1 MWRRKGE
8 GDWKN
13 QYEYNRDNTHCM
25 RLIGIKLLTAEPVVK
40 KSLYG
45 NTWYPF
51 GNYEEPDLSRRAT
64 LPREEPE
71 IANLYQIDSKLP
83 QITIQC
89 IVGMNGCGKSTL
101 IDVLLRVI
109 NNFAFVALKGWD
121 RENRGRDLRFAYGLT
136 ADFYFETDG
145 IIGCIHNGRNPKE
158 MSVTYGWNNA
168 GRRMVYD
175 YYQLANPSFQIAKDI
190 LSHFFYTVCTNYSTY
205 AFNENDYRKDV
216 VTERGR
222 QKSIVNGK
230 WLSGLFHKNDGYQAP
245 VVMTPY
251 RKNFNI
257 DINRE
262 TKLAMQRII
271 TLTLMLYSQKERNE
285 NGEWEGKLLLQD
297 MVPDELVYEFDTNYR
312 ATLLSKTE
320 KLLGK
325 EDINSKIRAEAMLQL
340 FEAAWKEI
348 FGTDLNAI
356 ESEEERNTAVRYLAY
371 KTIKMGVGY
380 DRFDKLFDFKKAW
393 QRLSKQLRNQKE
405 ITEDDYQWFINE
417 YVDYAENLVC
427 AVRDDKSHIS
437 LKARQCLEFIKRG
450 GNDGIKYI
458 HLRDVMTVD
467 EFLRGRVY
475 DTYDEMFLALPPA
488 FYKLDIWYRPK
499 DKASQKAG
507 LSLRCYGAPR
517 TDHISLGQMSSGQK
531 QWLNCLSYIC
541 YHAKNI
547 ESVKNDDTRIPY
559 HHLNLIFDE
568 AELYYHP
575 EFQKSFVKRL
585 LESIANC
592 HLDKDEIKSINILI
606 ATHSPFILSD
616 VLTQNSLYLKK
627 GRVEYVE
634 GQTFGANYYDLL
646 HNSFFLEDRAIGD
659 IAARRIGEWVG
670 RMRNNENVDR
680 LMPYVGDP
688 MVKSYNDYL
697 KEKR

>member
-1 MWRRKGE
+1 M
-8 GDWKN
+8 
-13 QYEYNRDNTHCM
+13 
-25 RLIGIKLLTAEPVVK
+25 TAEPVVK
-40 KSLYG
+40 KSLFW

-51 GNYEEPDLSRRAT
+51 GDYEEPDLSRRT
-64 LPREEPE
+64 SLPREESE
-71 IANLYQIDSKLP
+71 IENLYQIDSKLP
-83 QITIQC
+83 QISIQS
-89 IVGMNGCGKSTL
+89 IIGMNGCGKSTL
-101 IDVLLRVI
+101 IDIFLRVI

-136 ADFYFETDG
+136 ADLYFETDG
-145 IIGCIHNGRNPKE
+145 IVGCIHNGRSPKE
-158 MSVTYGWNNA
+158 MTVAYDWDHD
-168 GRRMVYD
+168 GRSLVYD
-175 YYQLANPSFQIAKDI
+175 YNQLANPSLSISRDL
-190 LSHFFYTVCTNYSTY
+190 LSHFFYTVSTNYSTY
-205 AFNENDYRKDV
+205 AFNENDYKKDV
-216 VTERGR
+216 VLESGR
-222 QKSIVNGK
+222 QRTKVNGK

-245 VVMTPY
+245 IVMTPY

-271 TLTLMLYSQKERNE
+271 TLTLMLYSQKKVHDD
-285 NGEWEGKLLLQD
+285 GTVEGKLLLQD
-297 MVPDELVYEFDTNYR
+297 LVPDELVYEFDTSYR
-312 ATLLSKTE
+312 GMLLLKTE

-325 EDINSKIRAEAMLQL
+325 EDSISEIRAEAMLQL
-340 FEAAWKEI
+340 FEMAWNVEYERY
-348 FGTDLNAI
+348 LNAI
-356 ESEEERNTAVRYLAY
+356 ENEEERKTTIRYLAY
-371 KTIKMGVGY
+371 KTIKIGLGY
-380 DRFDKLFDFKKAW
+380 DRFSNLFDFKKTW
-393 QRLSKQLRNQKE
+393 QRVSKYLRFQKE
-405 ITEDDYQWFINE
+405 LMPDLCPQYVRE
-417 YVDYAENLVC
+417 YVGAALPLVN
-427 AVRDDKSHIS
+427 AVCDDQSHIS
-437 LKARQCLEFIKRG
+437 LKARQCMAFIMRG
-450 GNDGIKYI
+450 GGDGIKYENP
-458 HLRDVMTVD
+458 RDVKGVND
-467 EFLRGRVY
+467 FLNGRVF

-499 DKASQKAG
+499 EKTGLKTS

-517 TDHISLGQMSSGQK
+517 TDHLSLGQMSSGQK

-547 ESVKNDDTRIPY
+547 ESVKNDATRIPY

-592 HLDKDEIKSINILI
+592 HLDKNEIKSINILI

-627 GRVEYVE
+627 GRVASVE
-634 GQTFGANYYDLL
+634 QQTFGANYYDLL

-659 IAARRIGEWVG
+659 IAAKRIGEWVD

-697 KEKR
+697 KGKR